1 MNYKSINPAYRFLA
15 ILLVLYLVFNY
26 FNIGFNALVSPQGK
40 HFQPFI
46 YHNLNYIKG
55 YTNVLTNCTAY
66 LFLLINKSTYITESV
81 VQVKDGYGVN
91 VQYSCLGFGLLSLI
105 LAFTIA
111 YPAKLKSKIKILL
124 LAISMLFITNVL
136 RISILLYVI
145 NYIDRGWHYRFDH
158 HDVYNLII
166 YLLISLLF
174 YLWVRKQKVEELKFE
189 S

>member
-15 ILLVLYLVFNY
+15 ILLVLYLAFNY

-40 HFQPFI
+40 HFEPFI
-46 YHNLNYIKG
+46 YQHFNYIKG

-81 VQVKDGYGVN
+81 VQVKDGFGVN

-105 LAFTIA
+105 LAFVIA
-111 YPAKLKSKIKILL
+111 YPAALKSKIKVLLIAVLL
-124 LAISMLFITNVL
+124 LFTTNVI
-136 RISILLYVI
+136 RIATLLYVI
-145 NYIDRGWHYRFDH
+145 NFVDQGWHYRFDH
-158 HDVYNLII
+158 HDIYNLII
-166 YLLISLLF
+166 YLIISLLF
-174 YLWVRKQKVEELKFE
+174 YFWIRKSKVQ